1 LAAQHELEQGS
12 PSAARNILQQ
22 GIRLNNQSI
31 DLWCEYVK
39 MEISWC
45 EIFRRRWDTLGIAQ
59 DAIPKDNFGTD
70 ELSDDI
76 KETRTQVLNGAIVKE
91 VVTNA
96 LKGTLILALLV
107 PKQSELNI
115 TRESVFKNL
124 ACPLQYPQVL

>member
-22 GIRLNNQSI
+22 GIRLNNQSV

-45 EIFRRRWDTLGIAQ
+45 EILRRRWDTLGIAQ
-59 DAIPKDNFGTD
+59 YATPKEGSGTG
-70 ELSDDI
+70 ELSEDI
-76 KETRTQVLNGAIVKE
+76 KETRAQVLNGAIVKE

-96 LKGTLILALLV
+96 LKGTLIPALLT

-115 TRESVFKNL
+115 TRESVFKNF
-124 ACPLQYPQVL
+124 ACPL